1 MYRTQKAVATQP
13 PIMIRPPIGVM
24 GPSIF
29 LGPMPSVR
37 QYILPENIRV
47 PTAIIFPA
55 VEKSFDAATGFPLMD
70 WSEDDACS
78 ADRARRA
85 VAWNSWSV
93 GWADMRERG
102 GKQNKI
108 LAGRCSSSTHG
119 PHPGKNP
126 ASHIRLWIR
135 RTVERRCRRSQS
147 HLHDTAVRQLA
158 SAPFLIASVSLRA
171 CAPKAPAVTPIVPR
185 ADARRRRRTAPS
197 LSLMM

>member
-102 GKQNKI
+102 NGEAKKI
-108 LAGRCSSSTHG
+108 
-119 PHPGKNP
+119 KY
-126 ASHIRLWIR
+126 
-135 RTVERRCRRSQS
+135 
-147 HLHDTAVRQLA
+147 
-158 SAPFLIASVSLRA
+158 
-171 CAPKAPAVTPIVPR
+171 
-185 ADARRRRRTAPS
+185 
-197 LSLMM
+197 

>member
-119 PHPGKNP
+119 PPPPPTP
-126 ASHIRLWIR
+126 AKTQPPTSASGYFAQWNGGVAARSRTYTILPSASWPRL
-135 RTVERRCRRSQS
+135 
-147 HLHDTAVRQLA
+147 
-158 SAPFLIASVSLRA
+158 
-171 CAPKAPAVTPIVPR
+171 
-185 ADARRRRRTAPS
+185 PS
-197 LSLMM
+197 